1 MPSISLLSYNFLS
14 SPPFRYGVNYKER
27 YNPQHH
33 VSEVPHVY
41 AVSQRAAKNLR
52 MLDRNQVCIISGESG
67 SGKTETAKLF
77 MHHLLAYSGGSDGQ
91 HVTALEQQ
99 ILESQPLLEA
109 FGNAKTGLNN
119 NSSRFGKYIEVLYEG
134 MDKVLGA
141 RVRKYLLEK
150 SRVVGQVEGE
160 RNFHVFY
167 YLCDGAPAA
176 LRAKL
181 NLKSSDHYRYE
192 SGIDDSFP
200 PFLFFTSRGHSWDYE
215 GQHTPRVDSKL
226 PQATPGYLKLPP
238 ATPCMLTCSC
248 PFR

>member
-1 MPSISLLSYNFLS
+1 MSYNFLS

-150 SRVVGQVEGE
+150 SRVVAQVEGE

-192 SGIDDSFP
+192 RGIDDSFP
-200 PFLFFTSRGHSWDYE
+200 SLCFLHVENTRGITRASTPLGSVASYPRLPQAATSSYL
-215 GQHTPRVDSKL
+215 KL
-226 PQATPGYLKLPP
+226 PQATSSYLKLPHV
-238 ATPCMLTCSC
+238 C
-248 PFR
+248 